1 VRAIAEGVFA
11 AATRKYPLSIG
22 KAVSKRERD
31 ERSPAEAALLGP
43 SYNYSEASFEAVH
56 HAVHRVRS
64 VLGKPGRGSS
74 PPEGVLQGEVLTEL
88 GSVAGGGSFYD
99 LGAGTGKALVA
110 AAATHSFSYLCGVE
124 ALEGLHNASLELLA
138 GYEARH
144 RRKLEGI
151 SPAMLEF
158 AVREQEIDVR
168 QGDFTEDDCADWVTG
183 DVVFANC
190 TCYDDELM
198 GKIAEMAGG
207 MRQGTFFVSVTRAL
221 ESDAFELV
229 DSAVLPVSW
238 GDATLFIQQVKKVED
253 ELEETE
259 EREEEEEE
267 EEEEEKEGG
276 GEEKGAEEED
286 EADEVDNDNDNDND
300 DDNDNDNDNDKE
312 DDAAAGAEDDPGEAA

>member
-1 VRAIAEGVFA
+1 MESSVLLALAGGVGSAEGGAAVGSKARLVGRAGRKPSCVAEAESRAAARLQLAARARAERGDEPAPDKQVRAIAEGVFA

-31 ERSPAEAALLGP
+31 ERARDEGSLAGP

-64 VLGKPGRGSS
+64 ALGKPGRGSS

-88 GSVAGGGSFYD
+88 GAVAGGGSFYD
-99 LGAGTGKALVA
+99 LGAGTGKALIA
-110 AAATHSFSYLCGVE
+110 AAATHSFSYVCGVE

-144 RRKLEGI
+144 RRKLE
-151 SPAMLEF
+151 PAMLEF
-158 AVREQEIDVR
+158 AVSEQEIDVR

-198 GKIAEMAGG
+198 GKIAEMAEG

-229 DSAVLPVSW
+229 DSAVLPVS
-238 GDATLFIQQVKKVED
+238 
-253 ELEETE
+253 
-259 EREEEEEE
+259 
-267 EEEEEKEGG
+267 
-276 GEEKGAEEED
+276 
-286 EADEVDNDNDNDND
+286 
-300 DDNDNDNDNDKE
+300 
-312 DDAAAGAEDDPGEAA
+312 